1 MKRTIV
7 ITGATSGIGKETAL
21 AFAKLG
27 DNIVVSGR
35 REKEGLEVVNEI
47 KSLGANAIFVKTDI
61 TQENEVKALIEQ
73 AVAHFG
79 KIDVMVNN
87 SGIAGREN
95 VPLHQHSTENFREL
109 IEVNVMGLFWG
120 MKYAID
126 AMLKTGGG
134 VVVNLA
140 SIAGLNGIEFTSQYS
155 ASKYAVVGLTKSAS
169 LDYATQGIRVNAV
182 APGAIKTDILQN
194 AINAGVYPEDKI
206 AGIHP
211 MNKMGDTS
219 SIANAIVF
227 LASPDVPFMTGT
239 ILNVDGGFCAK

>member
-61 TQENEVKALIEQ
+61 IQENEVKALIEQ

-155 ASKYAVVGLTKSAS
+155 ASKHAVVGLTKSAS

-227 LASPDVPFMTGT
+227 LASPDVPFMTDRKS
-239 ILNVDGGFCAK
+239 VV

>member
-35 REKEGLEVVNEI
+35 REKEGLEVINEI
-47 KSLGANAIFVKTDI
+47 KSLGTNAIFVKTDI
-61 TQENEVKALIEQ
+61 TQENEVKALIKQ

-155 ASKYAVVGLTKSAS
+155 ASKHAVVGLTKSAS

>member
-7 ITGATSGIGKETAL
+7 ITGSTSGIGKETAL

-61 TQENEVKALIEQ
+61 SQENEVKALIEQ

-155 ASKYAVVGLTKSAS
+155 ASKHAVVGLTKSAS

-239 ILNVDGGFCAK
+239 ILNVDGSFCAK

>member
-21 AFAKLG
+21 VFAKLG

-61 TQENEVKALIEQ
+61 IQENEVKALIEQ

-155 ASKYAVVGLTKSAS
+155 ASKHAVVGLTKSAS

>member
-7 ITGATSGIGKETAL
+7 ITGSTSGIGKQTAL

-27 DNIVVSGR
+27 DNVVVSGR
-35 REKEGLEVVNEI
+35 REAEGQAVVNEI
-47 KSLGANAIFVKTDI
+47 KALGADAIFVKMDI
-61 TQENEVKALIEQ
+61 TQENEVKALIEK
-73 AVAHFG
+73 AVARFG
-79 KIDVMVNN
+79 KIDVIVNN

-95 VPLHQHSTENFREL
+95 LPLHQHSNENFREIL
-109 IEVNVMGLFWG
+109 EVNVMGTFWG
-120 MKYAID
+120 MKYAIA

-140 SIAGLNGIEFTSQYS
+140 SIAGLNGIPNTSQYS
-155 ASKYAVVGLTKSAS
+155 ATKHAVVGLTKSAA

-194 AINAGVYPEDKI
+194 AIDAGVFPEDVI
-206 AGIHP
+206 AQMHP
-211 MNKMGDTS
+211 MQKMGDTG

-227 LASPDVPFMTGT
+227 LASPDVPFVTGT

>member
-35 REKEGLEVVNEI
+35 REKEGLEVINEI
-47 KSLGANAIFVKTDI
+47 KSLGTNAIFVKTDI

-155 ASKYAVVGLTKSAS
+155 ASKHAVVGLTKSAS

-227 LASPDVPFMTGT
+227 LASNDFK
-239 ILNVDGGFCAK
+239 C

>member
-155 ASKYAVVGLTKSAS
+155 ASKHAVVGLTKSAS

>member
-27 DNIVVSGR
+27 NNIVVSGR
-35 REKEGLEVVNEI
+35 REKEGLEVINEI
-47 KSLGANAIFVKTDI
+47 KSLGTNAIFVKTDI

-155 ASKYAVVGLTKSAS
+155 ASKHAVVGLTKSAS

>member
-7 ITGATSGIGKETAL
+7 ITGSTSGIGKETAL

-61 TQENEVKALIEQ
+61 SQENEVKALIEQ

-155 ASKYAVVGLTKSAS
+155 ASKHAVVGLTKSAS

>member
-61 TQENEVKALIEQ
+61 SQENEVKALIEQ

-155 ASKYAVVGLTKSAS
+155 ASKHAVVGLTKSAS

>member
-61 TQENEVKALIEQ
+61 NQENEVKALIEQ

-155 ASKYAVVGLTKSAS
+155 ASKHAVVGLTKSAS

>member
-35 REKEGLEVVNEI
+35 REKEGLEVINEI
-47 KSLGANAIFVKTDI
+47 KSLGTNAIFVKTDI

-73 AVAHFG
+73 AIAHFG

-155 ASKYAVVGLTKSAS
+155 ASKHAVVGLTKSAS

>member
-155 ASKYAVVGLTKSAS
+155 ASKHAVVGLTKSAS
-169 LDYATQGIRVNAV
+169 LDYAMQGIRVNAV

>member
-134 VVVNLA
+134 MVVNLA

-155 ASKYAVVGLTKSAS
+155 ASKHAVVGLTKSAS

>member
-7 ITGATSGIGKETAL
+7 ITGSTSGIGKETAL

-27 DNIVVSGR
+27 DNVVVSGR
-35 REKEGLEVVNEI
+35 RESEGQAVVDEI
-47 KSLGANAIFVKTDI
+47 KALGADAIFVKMDI
-61 TQENEVKALIEQ
+61 TQENEVKTLIDKAIAQ
-73 AVAHFG
+73 FG

-155 ASKYAVVGLTKSAS
+155 ASKHAVVGLTKSAS

-219 SIANAIVF
+219 SIASAIVF

>member
-35 REKEGLEVVNEI
+35 RKKEGLEVVNEI

-73 AVAHFG
+73 AVVHFG

-155 ASKYAVVGLTKSAS
+155 ASKHAVVGLTKSAS

>member
-61 TQENEVKALIEQ
+61 IQENEVKALIEQ

-87 SGIAGREN
+87 SGTAGREN

-155 ASKYAVVGLTKSAS
+155 ASKHAVVGLTKSAS

>member
-27 DNIVVSGR
+27 DNIVISGR

-155 ASKYAVVGLTKSAS
+155 ASKHAVVGLTKSAS

-182 APGAIKTDILQN
+182 APEAIKTDILQN

>member
-47 KSLGANAIFVKTDI
+47 KSLGVNAIFVKTDI

-155 ASKYAVVGLTKSAS
+155 ASKHAVVGLTKSAS

>member
-61 TQENEVKALIEQ
+61 IQENEVKALIEQ

-155 ASKYAVVGLTKSAS
+155 ASKHAVVGLTKSAS
-169 LDYATQGIRVNAV
+169 LDYATQGIRLNAV

>member
-35 REKEGLEVVNEI
+35 REKEGLEVINEI
-47 KSLGANAIFVKTDI
+47 KSLGTNAIFVKTDI

-155 ASKYAVVGLTKSAS
+155 ASKHAVVGLTKSAS

-206 AGIHP
+206 ASIHP

>member
-61 TQENEVKALIEQ
+61 IQENEVKALIEQ

-155 ASKYAVVGLTKSAS
+155 ASKHAVVGLTKSAS

>member
-35 REKEGLEVVNEI
+35 REKEGLEVINEI
-47 KSLGANAIFVKTDI
+47 KSLGTNAIFVKTDI

-95 VPLHQHSTENFREL
+95 VLLHQHSTENFREL

-155 ASKYAVVGLTKSAS
+155 ASKHAVVGLTKSAS

>member
-35 REKEGLEVVNEI
+35 REKDGLEVINEI
-47 KSLGANAIFVKTDI
+47 KSLGTNAIFVKTDI

-155 ASKYAVVGLTKSAS
+155 ASKHAVVGLTKSAS

>member
-61 TQENEVKALIEQ
+61 IQENEVKALIEQ

-155 ASKYAVVGLTKSAS
+155 ASKHAVVGLTKSAS

-219 SIANAIVF
+219 SIANTIVF

>member
-35 REKEGLEVVNEI
+35 REKEGLEVINEI
-47 KSLGANAIFVKTDI
+47 KSLGTNAIFVKTDI

-73 AVAHFG
+73 AVAYFG

-155 ASKYAVVGLTKSAS
+155 ASKHAVVGLTKSAS

>member
-7 ITGATSGIGKETAL
+7 ITGATSGIGKQTAL

-27 DNIVVSGR
+27 DNVVVSGR
-35 REKEGLEVVNEI
+35 RESEGQAVVDEIKALGAEGL
-47 KSLGANAIFVKTDI
+47 FVKADV
-61 TQENEVKALIEQ
+61 TQEHDVKALIAQ
-73 AVAHFG
+73 AVAQFG
-79 KIDVMVNN
+79 KVDVMVNN

-95 VPLHQHSTENFREL
+95 VVLHEHSAENFREM
-109 IEVNVMGLFWG
+109 IEVNVMGLFYG
-120 MKYAID
+120 MKYAIE

-140 SIAGLNGIEFTSQYS
+140 SIAGLNGIEYTSQYS
-155 ASKYAVVGLTKSAS
+155 ATKHAVVGLTKSAA

-182 APGAIKTDILQN
+182 APGAIKTDILQA
-194 AINAGVYPEDKI
+194 AIDSGVYPEEKI

-211 MNKMGDTS
+211 MNKMGNPE

-227 LASPDVPFMTGT
+227 LASPDVPFLTGT

>member
-35 REKEGLEVVNEI
+35 REKEGLEVINEI
-47 KSLGANAIFVKTDI
+47 KSLGTNAIFVKTDI

-155 ASKYAVVGLTKSAS
+155 ASKHAVVGLTKSAS

-194 AINAGVYPEDKI
+194 AINAGV
-206 AGIHP
+206 
-211 MNKMGDTS
+211 
-219 SIANAIVF
+219 
-227 LASPDVPFMTGT
+227 
-239 ILNVDGGFCAK
+239 

>member
-35 REKEGLEVVNEI
+35 REKEGLEVINEI
-47 KSLGANAIFVKTDI
+47 KSLGTNAIFVKTDI

-155 ASKYAVVGLTKSAS
+155 ASKHAVVGLTKSAS

-239 ILNVDGGFCAK
+239 ILNVDGGFFAK

>member
-35 REKEGLEVVNEI
+35 REKEGLEVINEI
-47 KSLGANAIFVKTDI
+47 KSLGTNAIFVKTDI

-155 ASKYAVVGLTKSAS
+155 ASKHAVVGLTKSAS

-239 ILNVDGGFCAK
+239 ILNVDGGFEAK

>member
-61 TQENEVKALIEQ
+61 IQENEVKALIEQ

-87 SGIAGREN
+87 AGIAGREN

-155 ASKYAVVGLTKSAS
+155 ASKHAVVGLTKSAS

>member
-35 REKEGLEVVNEI
+35 RKKEGLEVVNEI
-47 KSLGANAIFVKTDI
+47 KSLGVNAIFVKTDI

-155 ASKYAVVGLTKSAS
+155 ASKHAVVGLTKSAS

-206 AGIHP
+206 AGIHS
-211 MNKMGDTS
+211 MNNMGDTS

>member
-35 REKEGLEVVNEI
+35 RKKEGLEVVNEI
-47 KSLGANAIFVKTDI
+47 KSLGVNAIFVKTDI

-155 ASKYAVVGLTKSAS
+155 ASKHAVVGLTKSAS

>member
-35 REKEGLEVVNEI
+35 RKKEGLEVVNEI
-47 KSLGANAIFVKTDI
+47 KSLGVNAIFVKTDI

-155 ASKYAVVGLTKSAS
+155 ASKHAVVGLTKSAS

-206 AGIHP
+206 AGIHS

>member
-35 REKEGLEVVNEI
+35 REKEGLEVINEI
-47 KSLGANAIFVKTDI
+47 KSLGTNAIFVKTDI

-155 ASKYAVVGLTKSAS
+155 ASKHAVVGLTKSAS

>member
-7 ITGATSGIGKETAL
+7 ITGATSGIGKQTAL

-27 DNIVVSGR
+27 DNVVVSGR
-35 REKEGLEVVNEI
+35 RENEGLAVVNEI
-47 KSLGANAIFVKTDI
+47 KALGADGVFIKGDVTN
-61 TQENEVKALIEQ
+61 ENDVKALIDQ
-73 AVAHFG
+73 AIAKFG
-79 KIDVMVNN
+79 KVDVMVNN

-95 VPLHQHSTENFREL
+95 VPLHQHSTENFREM
-109 IEVNVMGLFWG
+109 IEVNVLGLFYG

-140 SIAGLNGIEFTSQYS
+140 SIAGLNGIEYTSQYS
-155 ASKYAVVGLTKSAS
+155 ATKHAVVGLTKSAA

-182 APGAIKTDILQN
+182 APGAIKTDILQA
-194 AINAGVYPEDKI
+194 AIDSGVYPEDRI

-211 MNKMGDTS
+211 MNVMGNPD